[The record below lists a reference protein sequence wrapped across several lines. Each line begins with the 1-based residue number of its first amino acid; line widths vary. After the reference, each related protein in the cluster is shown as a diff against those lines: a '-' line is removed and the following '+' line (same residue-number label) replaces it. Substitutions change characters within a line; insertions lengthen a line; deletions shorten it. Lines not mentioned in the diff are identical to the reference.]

1 MSVKEST
8 RTRYAQ
14 TKRLLLEHFDKD
26 HPLESITPRDADK
39 WRSALEA
46 KGFAPAKIARDV
58 SVARMFFK
66 QAVRWAMIPRNP
78 FEGVRAGAQTNRD
91 RMYYLTPEDSHKL
104 IEAAPDADWR
114 CIIAL
119 ARFGGLRCPSEV
131 LGVRWGDIDW
141 DQNRMLV
148 RSPKT
153 ERHAGKGERMVPLFP
168 ELQTILQDAFDRAPE
183 GAEFVVNRYRDTSAN
198 LRTHLNRIINLAG
211 LTAWPRLFNAMRASR
226 ATELA
231 AQYPAAICTA
241 WMGHTQAIAE
251 AHYHMVRDEDY
262 ARAASTT
269 ASNEPAQAET
279 GPDSGA
285 ESGALLVQNRAQQ
298 QAAPT
303 SSQWQAEAQTKAG
316 SALMPTP
323 ATRCSSLQTP
333 GNGRGGTR
341 THDISRV
348 RRTL

>member
-1 MSVKEST
+1 MSVKDST

-14 TKRLLLEHFDKD
+14 TKRLLLAHFGED

-39 WRSALEA
+39 LRSALEA

-66 QAVRWAMIPRNP
+66 QAVRWTMTPSNP

-131 LGVRWGDIDW
+131 LGVRWGDINW
-141 DQNRMLV
+141 DQNRILV

-153 ERHAGKGERMVPLFP
+153 ERHTGKGERMVPLFP

-183 GAEFVVNRYRDTSAN
+183 GAVFVVNRYRDTSAN
-198 LRTHLNRIINLAG
+198 LRTHLNRIINRAG

-251 AHYHMVRDEDY
+251 AHYHMVRDEDF
-262 ARAASTT
+262 ARAAITT
-269 ASNEPAQAET
+269 ASNQPAHSET
-279 GPDSGA
+279 DPKSGADSGA
-285 ESGALLVQNRAQQ
+285 LVAQNRAQQ

-303 SSQWQAEAQTKAG
+303 SSQWQTEAQTKEG

-323 ATRCSSLQTP
+323 ADRCLSLHIP
-333 GNGRGGTR
+333 GNGRNWTR
-341 THDISRV
+341 TNDFCHV
-348 RRTL
+348 TAAL